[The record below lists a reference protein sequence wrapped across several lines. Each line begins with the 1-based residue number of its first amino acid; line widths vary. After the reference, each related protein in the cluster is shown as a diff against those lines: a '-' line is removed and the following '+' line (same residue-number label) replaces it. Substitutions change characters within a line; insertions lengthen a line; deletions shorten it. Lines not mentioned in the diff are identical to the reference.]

1 MARKGNTAR
10 RLVPTTP
17 AVDDRF
23 FEIASSLRNLW
34 NGALRESFA
43 FWMLCGYLVV
53 EYVRPQS
60 IMPSLDFLPW
70 GKVAL
75 LLAMVGLLL
84 EKKARFVSDPANLLM
99 TMFLLTLVASSTL
112 AVYPD
117 ISWDHWF
124 NFFGWYVIYFLVVN
138 ILTNERRF
146 VIFLVLFL
154 LASFKLSFF
163 GARTWAFRGF
173 SFTNWG
179 IMGPSGPFQNS
190 GELSVQMLMFGPV
203 AYQYALYLRP
213 HVSRAVFLALLF
225 VPVTAAMTVIGASSR
240 GAQLA
245 LAYQSYRVMLKGK
258 LTLRS
263 LFAAGAVVALVI
275 ALFPQ
280 EQIDRF
286 RSAGDDTTSMQRILY
301 WKRGAEMIAENPV
314 LGVGYFNFPQY
325 FADHYPGD
333 ILVGVAQLPH
343 NILIQI
349 GTDAGFIGLTLF
361 AALVIRSFQCCRQIQ
376 KASSRASEAMFA
388 TSIAKGLSVSLWGFL
403 IAGQFVTIAYY
414 PFFWINL
421 ALSVALLNIVRRQQ
435 KPISSATT

>member
-1 MARKGNTAR
+1 MARKSNAAR
-10 RLVPTTP
+10 RLVPATP
-17 AVDDRF
+17 VVDDRF
-23 FEIASSLRNLW
+23 FEIASSVRNLW
-34 NGALRESFA
+34 TGLLRESFS

-99 TMFLLTLVASSTL
+99 TIFLFTLVASSTL

-117 ISWDHWF
+117 VSWDHWF

-213 HVSRAVFLALLF
+213 HVSRAAFLALLF
-225 VPVTAAMTVIGASSR
+225 VPFTAAMTVIGASSR

-245 LAYQSYRVMLKGK
+245 LAYQSYRVLLKRR

-263 LFAAGAVVALVI
+263 LVAAGAVVALVI

-333 ILVGVAQLPH
+333 VLVGVAQLPH

-349 GTDAGFIGLTLF
+349 GTDAGFLGLTLF
-361 AALVIRSFQCCRQIQ
+361 AALVIRNFQCCRRIQ
-376 KASSRASEAMFA
+376 KATAQAPEAMFA

-421 ALSVALLNIVRRQQ
+421 ALSVALLNVVRGQQ
-435 KPISSATT
+435 KPLSSATT